1 MYKNKYEEEFKNK
14 KELSRKRSN
23 VNDIVED
30 KLSKYDIILKLVCG
44 LEEEI
49 VKLKKAVSIDFEVNE
64 EAVDRAEK
72 VSKIAFAL
80 QSCIDDKEGGDLA
93 KNLHWLYRFVRFSCK
108 RLIDNEDLTYIKPAH
123 IIAKDLK
130 EGWLGMPSEQRK

>member
-1 MYKNKYEEEFKNK
+1 MYKNKYEEEFKNT
-14 KELSRKRSN
+14 KELSRKKSN

-30 KLSKYDIILKLVCG
+30 KLPKYDIILKLVCG

-72 VSKIAFAL
+72 VSKIAVAL
-80 QSCIDDKEGGDLA
+80 QSGIDDKEGGDLA

>member
-1 MYKNKYEEEFKNK
+1 MYKNQYEKEIVSD
-14 KELSRKRSN
+14 KELSRKKSN
-23 VNDIVED
+23 VNDIVQD
-30 KLSKYDIILKLVCG
+30 TISKYDIVLKLICG

-72 VSKIAFAL
+72 ISKIAFAL
-80 QSCIDDKEGGDLA
+80 QSCVDDKEGGDLA

-123 IIAKDLK
+123 LIAKDLK
-130 EGWLGMPSEQRK
+130 EGWLGIPAEQRN